1 MCAVILAASEAW
13 GEQSRLQADRILRQ
27 EVPKMADDKAR
38 LSRRQLGAVMA
49 TGLAAAAPA
58 AAAGELPRRP
68 LGKTGATVSLLGLG
82 TSPIGDADLTQAE
95 ANRLIAA
102 VVDEGINYIDTSPI
116 YGAAEERLGV
126 ALKGRRDKVF
136 LVSKVESTSKQDATW
151 QLEESLR
158 KMRTDHLDAVH
169 LHNVG
174 RTDRFP
180 SLEVL
185 LGPDGALEALRAA
198 KKKGLIRHIG
208 LTCHLRPARALPVL
222 ETGAIELVMCAA
234 NFVDVHTY
242 NFEGTVFAEAAKR
255 GLGIVAM
262 KILGGTETRGPGQTA
277 KLSAPEHYE
286 TAMRYALSIPG
297 LSVAIL
303 GMRRQSDLQ
312 TSLKA
317 VREHRPFSAEELTAI
332 QSKGRQMAQAWGPL
346 RGPVS

>member
-1 MCAVILAASEAW
+1 MV
-13 GEQSRLQADRILRQ
+13 
-27 EVPKMADDKAR
+27 
-38 LSRRQLGAVMA
+38 A
-49 TGLAAAAPA
+49 TGLAMSGAAPA
-58 AAAGELPRRP
+58 AGSLPRRP
-68 LGKTGATVSLLGLG
+68 LGKTGFEVSILGVGSAPL
-82 TSPIGDADLTQAE
+82 GDADVTQAE
-95 ANRLIAA
+95 ADRVIGSAI
-102 VVDEGINYIDTSPI
+102 DEGINYIDTSPI
-116 YGAAEERLGV
+116 YGSAEERLGV

-136 LVSKVESTSKQDATW
+136 LVSKVEATSNQDATW
-151 QLEESLR
+151 QIEESL
-158 KMRTDHLDAVH
+158 KKLRTDHLDVVH

-185 LGPDGALEALRAA
+185 LGPDGALGALRAA

-262 KILGGTETRGPGQTA
+262 KILGGTEGKGPQQTA

-286 TAMRYALSIPG
+286 TAVRYALSIPG
-297 LSVAIL
+297 LSVAIM
-303 GMRRQSDLQ
+303 GMRRLSDLQ
-312 TSLKA
+312 TALKT
-317 VREHRPFSAEELTAI
+317 VRGYRPFGAGEVTAI
-332 QSKGRQMAQAWGPL
+332 HGKGQQMAKVWGPL
-346 RGPVS
+346 RGPVA